1 MTWWQPGVL
10 YQIYP
15 RSFADSDGDGI
26 GDLDGITAHLDHL
39 RGAPGSLGVDAIWIS
54 PFFPSPGADYGYD
67 VSDYTGVDPVYGD
80 LAGFDRLLAAAHE
93 RGLCVLLDL
102 IPGHTSVEHPWFRAA
117 RSSRSDPHRSLYIW
131 ADPAPDGG
139 PPNGWTSC
147 FGGPAWEW
155 DAPTGQYYLHSFYPE
170 QPDLDWRD
178 PGVHE
183 RIGQVVRFWLE
194 RGVDGFRVDAID
206 RSIKDPLL
214 RENPPAAP
222 GERRFDFFRGQHH
235 LWNKD
240 RPEVLDVVR
249 SIRRSAEAARP
260 GSLLLG
266 ESYIPVERLAR
277 YLGDAPGDAF
287 DLVFDFPFLASPW
300 EAGALRHAVEE
311 AEAAFPAFG
320 WPCRALSNHDNP
332 RHATRFGRRSLR
344 AAAMLSLTLR
354 GTPVLYM
361 GEEIGMADVVPSSG
375 VVLDR
380 AGRDA
385 ARTPMQWRDAPAGGF
400 TTGRPWLPV
409 GDASQVNVE
418 DQASDPGSL
427 LALYRQLI
435 ADRAASPALRAGSY
449 RGLETAADSG
459 VFAYLRQS
467 ADERLLVAISTSGT
481 AGSHDLYAAG
491 RGRLP
496 AKGRLRRSTEPDRA
510 GGQALDLRRMELAGD
525 EGVIVQL

>member
-15 RSFADSDGDGI
+15 RSFADSNGDGV
-26 GDLDGITAHLDHL
+26 GDLDGVTDHLDHL
-39 RGAPGSLGVDAIWIS
+39 RGAPGSLGVDGIWIS

-67 VSDYTGVDPVYGD
+67 VSHYTDVDPVYGD
-80 LAGFDRLLAAAHE
+80 LAAFDRLLAAAHE
-93 RGLCVLLDL
+93 RGLRVLLDL
-102 IPGHTSVEHPWFRAA
+102 IPGHTSVEHSWFRAA
-117 RSSRSDPHRSLYIW
+117 RSSRSDPHRPLYIW

-147 FGGPAWEW
+147 FGGAAWEW
-155 DAPTGQYYLHSFYPE
+155 DDASGQYYLHSFYPE

-183 RIGQVVRFWLE
+183 RIGKVVRFWLE

-206 RSIKDPLL
+206 RSIKDLLL
-214 RENPPAAP
+214 RENPAGAP
-222 GERRFDFFRGQHH
+222 DQRRFDFFRGQHH

-277 YLGDAPGDAF
+277 YLGDRPGDAF

-332 RHATRFGRRSLR
+332 RHATRFGIRSLR

-361 GEEIGMADVVPSSG
+361 GEEIGMADVPPPAG

-385 ARTPMQWRDAPAGGF
+385 ARTPMQWRDEQGGGF
-400 TTGRPWLPV
+400 TTGEPWIRV
-409 GDASQVNVE
+409 GDTKRANVE
-418 DQASDPGSL
+418 DQAGDPGSL
-427 LALYRQLI
+427 LSLYRQLI
-435 ADRAASPALRAGSY
+435 ADRGISPALRTGSY
-449 RGLETAADSG
+449 RGLDTTVESG
-459 VFAYLRQS
+459 VFAYLRES
-467 ADERLLVAISTSGT
+467 ADERLLIVISCSGV
-481 AGSHDLYAAG
+481 AGSYDLHAAG

-496 AKGRLRRSTEPDRA
+496 SQGRLWRSTAPDRETE
-510 GGQALDLRRMELAGD
+510 GVLDLRSVELHGN
-525 EGVIVQL
+525 EGIIVAL